1 MSNKNAVN
9 SLSLF
14 KRFQPKF
21 REIEWHPHER
31 GVLHLNERGPLY
43 DTMYKELF
51 PLSPGYLGSG
61 EIIPNTECTDGGSR
75 SNVWWTQLTPSFNI
89 REGLLRFGF
98 VFDPESKEEIEEQ
111 VGRAIVKA
119 LYDGPFKGRRFFMD
133 PVYKKHGDTIGRDL
147 WVHGTKVCLDSEL
160 DGMIVEFSIDDSDN
174 PIHGLDFGQA
184 VMASKW
190 HFFIPDGPERRAIQA
205 AIDLEAAMVEQQ
217 KHHEQD
223 PHKFTVRA
231 LQEKLQESMNCF
243 AA

>member
-43 DTMYKELF
+43 GTMYKELF

-61 EIIPNTECTDGGSR
+61 EIIPDTEKDAGGRQS
-75 SNVWWTQLTPSFNI
+75 SVWWSQLTPSFNV
-89 REGLLRFGF
+89 REGALRFGF

-119 LYDGPFKGRRFFMD
+119 LNDGPFKGRRFSMD
-133 PVYKKHGDTIGRDL
+133 PVYKKPGDTIDFDL
-147 WVHGTKVCLDSEL
+147 KIRGTKVCLDSEL
-160 DGMIVEFSIDDSDN
+160 DGMMVKFSVDGD
-174 PIHGLDFGQA
+174 PIQGLGFGEGF
-184 VMASKW
+184 MATKW
-190 HFFIPDGPERRAIQA
+190 HFFIPDGPERKAIQA
-205 AIDLEAAMVEQQ
+205 AIDLEAAMTEQQ